1 MGDTQDV
8 RPATAMGHLTGKLS
22 TVLYA
27 MLRTMAVYDEAKY
40 RREMGLP
47 PLVHDTQATDP
58 PLEIEMDLVDDVDLP
73 DELDVA
79 GLVASESA

>member
-1 MGDTQDV
+1 
-8 RPATAMGHLTGKLS
+8 
-22 TVLYA
+22 VLYGV
-27 MLRTMAVYDEAKY
+27 LRTITVYDEAKH

-73 DELDVA
+73 DELHDA